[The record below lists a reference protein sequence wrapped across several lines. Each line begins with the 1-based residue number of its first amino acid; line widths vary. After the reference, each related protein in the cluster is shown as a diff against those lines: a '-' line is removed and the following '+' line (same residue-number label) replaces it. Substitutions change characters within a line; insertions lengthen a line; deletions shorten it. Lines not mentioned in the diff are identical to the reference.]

1 MICILN
7 WHETSLTW
15 ILYHTSQ
22 GLIMGFILT
31 FNHIQISFFPV
42 YEDSRIIM
50 YDRQRWIEDSSN
62 LPAAFGSNLISSQQ
76 YISWEGRWNIVT
88 MFIFTYS
95 MQLVIQASSL
105 RALCTIQQLLRLP
118 TQISGCSHSRL
129 SLVLALRKLLWL
141 CIKHILIFK
150 KKGKIIS
157 WNKPHIHIPCCPD
170 LSIK

>member
-1 MICILN
+1 
-7 WHETSLTW
+7 
-15 ILYHTSQ
+15 
-22 GLIMGFILT
+22 MGFILT

-95 MQLVIQASSL
+95 M
-105 RALCTIQQLLRLP
+105 
-118 TQISGCSHSRL
+118 
-129 SLVLALRKLLWL
+129 
-141 CIKHILIFK
+141 
-150 KKGKIIS
+150 
-157 WNKPHIHIPCCPD
+157 
-170 LSIK
+170 